1 MKKEVNGI
9 ILAILAAVFYAI
21 NIPLS
26 NLLLENVS
34 STLLSSLLYFGAG
47 IGILII
53 YIFIPKKIK
62 EKELK
67 FEKKDYKYIIIM
79 VVLDIV
85 APNLLLLGLA
95 YGNAQNTALLNN
107 FEIVATSLIALFIF
121 KEKINF
127 KLWIAIILIL
137 ISSCVLTFEDVSAFE
152 LTIGSIFVLLA
163 SISWGFENNATKML
177 SSKSTYKIVIIKGIF
192 SGLGSLIVS
201 LIVGVSFP
209 PFEYIIYGLLLG
221 FVSYGLSIFVY
232 IRSQNLIGA
241 AKTSSFYA
249 INPFIGVF
257 LSFIIFKEPITV
269 QYIINLV
276 IMLLA
281 TGIIIFDT
289 LFKSHTHFHEH
300 QVSYVEN
307 DEEKTKTITHK
318 HFHFH
323 FNDKENHN
331 HKHYLK

>member
-1 MKKEVNGI
+1 M
-9 ILAILAAVFYAI
+9 
-21 NIPLS
+21 
-26 NLLLENVS
+26 LLENVS
-34 STLLSSLLYFGAG
+34 LTLLSSLLYFGAG

-53 YIFIPKKIK
+53 YLFIPKKIK

-67 FEKKDYKYIIIM
+67 FEKKDYKYIVIM

-95 YGNAQNTALLNN
+95 YGNSQNTALLNN

-137 ISSCVLTFEDVSAFE
+137 ISTCVLTFEDVSAFE

-163 SISWGFENNATKML
+163 FISWGFENNATKML
-177 SSKSTYKIVIIKGIF
+177 SSKSTYKIVIIKSIF
-192 SGLGSLIVS
+192 SGLGSFIVS

-209 PFEYIIYGLLLG
+209 PFEYIIYGLLLR
-221 FVSYGLSIFVY
+221 FISYGLSIFVY

-241 AKTSSFYA
+241 AKASSFYA

-257 LSFIIFKEPITV
+257 LSFIIFKN
-269 QYIINLV
+269 QL
-276 IMLLA
+276 
-281 TGIIIFDT
+281 
-289 LFKSHTHFHEH
+289 
-300 QVSYVEN
+300 Q
-307 DEEKTKTITHK
+307 
-318 HFHFH
+318 
-323 FNDKENHN
+323 FNI
-331 HKHYLK
+331 L

>member
-1 MKKEVNGI
+1 MKEKVNGI
-9 ILAILAAVFYAI
+9 ILAILAAVFYAV

-26 NLLLENVS
+26 NLLLKNIS
-34 STLLSSLLYFGAG
+34 STLLSFLLYFGAG

-53 YIFIPKKIK
+53 YLFIPKKIK
-62 EKELK
+62 EKEPK

-79 VVLDIV
+79 VVLDII
-85 APNLLLLGLA
+85 APNLLLLGLV
-95 YGNAQNTALLNN
+95 YGNPQNTALLNN

-121 KEKINF
+121 KEKISF
-127 KLWIAIILIL
+127 KLWIGIILIL
-137 ISSCVLTFEDVSAFE
+137 ISSSILTFEDISAFE

-163 SISWGFENNATKML
+163 SVAWGFENNATKML

-192 SGLGSLIVS
+192 SGIGSLIVS
-201 LIVGVSFP
+201 LIIGVSFP

-249 INPFIGVF
+249 FNPFIGVF
-257 LSFIIFKEPITV
+257 LSFIIFKEQITY
-269 QYIINLV
+269 QYIISLV
-276 IMLLA
+276 IMIFA
-281 TGIIIFDT
+281 IGIIIFDT
-289 LFKSHTHFHEH
+289 LFKTHKHIHEH
-300 QVSYVEN
+300 QIVYNEN
-307 DEEKTKTITHK
+307 GEEKTKIITHK
-318 HFHFH
+318 HFHCH
-323 FNDKENHN
+323 FDKVENHN

>member
-9 ILAILAAVFYAI
+9 ILAILAAVFYAV

-53 YIFIPKKIK
+53 YLFIPKKIT

-67 FEKKDYKYIIIM
+67 FEKKDYKYIVIM
-79 VVLDIV
+79 VVLDII

-192 SGLGSLIVS
+192 SGIGSLIVS

-221 FVSYGLSIFVY
+221 FVSY
-232 IRSQNLIGA
+232 
-241 AKTSSFYA
+241 
-249 INPFIGVF
+249 
-257 LSFIIFKEPITV
+257 FIIITSI
-269 QYIINLV
+269 Y
-276 IMLLA
+276 
-281 TGIIIFDT
+281 
-289 LFKSHTHFHEH
+289 
-300 QVSYVEN
+300 
-307 DEEKTKTITHK
+307 
-318 HFHFH
+318 
-323 FNDKENHN
+323 
-331 HKHYLK
+331 

>member
-53 YIFIPKKIK
+53 YLFIPKKK

-67 FEKKDYKYIIIM
+67 FKKKDYKYIVIM

-85 APNLLLLGLA
+85 ASNLLLLGLA

-107 FEIVATSLIALFIF
+107 FEIAATSLIALFIF

-137 ISSCVLTFEDVSAFE
+137 ISSCVFTFEDVSAFE
-152 LTIGSIFVLLA
+152 LTIESIFVLVA
-163 SISWGFENNATKML
+163 SIS
-177 SSKSTYKIVIIKGIF
+177 
-192 SGLGSLIVS
+192 
-201 LIVGVSFP
+201 
-209 PFEYIIYGLLLG
+209 
-221 FVSYGLSIFVY
+221 
-232 IRSQNLIGA
+232 
-241 AKTSSFYA
+241 
-249 INPFIGVF
+249 
-257 LSFIIFKEPITV
+257 
-269 QYIINLV
+269 
-276 IMLLA
+276 
-281 TGIIIFDT
+281 
-289 LFKSHTHFHEH
+289 
-300 QVSYVEN
+300 
-307 DEEKTKTITHK
+307 
-318 HFHFH
+318 
-323 FNDKENHN
+323 
-331 HKHYLK
+331 

>member
-163 SISWGFENNATKML
+163 SISWGFENNATKMPQRCYQVKVL
-177 SSKSTYKIVIIKGIF
+177 IK
-192 SGLGSLIVS
+192 L
-201 LIVGVSFP
+201 
-209 PFEYIIYGLLLG
+209 
-221 FVSYGLSIFVY
+221 
-232 IRSQNLIGA
+232 
-241 AKTSSFYA
+241 
-249 INPFIGVF
+249 
-257 LSFIIFKEPITV
+257 
-269 QYIINLV
+269 
-276 IMLLA
+276 
-281 TGIIIFDT
+281 
-289 LFKSHTHFHEH
+289 
-300 QVSYVEN
+300 
-307 DEEKTKTITHK
+307 
-318 HFHFH
+318 
-323 FNDKENHN
+323 
-331 HKHYLK
+331 

>member
-1 MKKEVNGI
+1 
-9 ILAILAAVFYAI
+9 
-21 NIPLS
+21 
-26 NLLLENVS
+26 
-34 STLLSSLLYFGAG
+34 
-47 IGILII
+47 
-53 YIFIPKKIK
+53 
-62 EKELK
+62 
-67 FEKKDYKYIIIM
+67 M

-107 FEIVATSLIALFIF
+107 FEIVATSLIVLFIF
-121 KEKINF
+121 KEKISF
-127 KLWIAIILIL
+127 KLWIGIILIL
-137 ISSCVLTFEDVSAFE
+137 ISSCLLTFEDVSAFE
-152 LTIGSIFVLLA
+152 LTIGSLFVLLA

-249 INPFIGVF
+249 INAFIGLF
-257 LSFIIFKEPITV
+257 LSFIIFKESITV
-269 QYIINLV
+269 QYIISLV

-281 TGIIIFDT
+281 TRIVIFDT

-300 QVSYVEN
+300 QVSYIEN
-307 DEEKTKTITHK
+307 GEEKTKTIAHK